1 MAIKPQINASA
12 FPEVDNGDTGY
23 QRGVSAQPRLTRVV
37 PGFVH
42 HSPLIAPETLCP
54 SLIREV
60 AAAGDRGD
68 HSVGG
73 EAAQRDEDQI
83 RIVGGM
89 DRDLHACPALQMQ
102 LSDVLTCADAVC
114 TGSVAGDAA
123 GTGKFGSSRGH
134 DDVGCGACPG
144 RRCRDR
150 QPTLHPA
157 LRRSVY
163 QRAVPQITPVGQ
175 PRTPG

>member
-60 AAAGDRGD
+60 AAA
-68 HSVGG
+68 
-73 EAAQRDEDQI
+73 
-83 RIVGGM
+83 GGM

-157 LRRSVY
+157 VRRSVY